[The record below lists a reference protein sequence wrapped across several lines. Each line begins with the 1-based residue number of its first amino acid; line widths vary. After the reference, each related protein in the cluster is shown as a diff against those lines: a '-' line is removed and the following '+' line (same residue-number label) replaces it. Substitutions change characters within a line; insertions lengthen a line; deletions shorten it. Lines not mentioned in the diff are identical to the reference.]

1 MRQIR
6 QKFDAT
12 LVSALLLA
20 GSALAADE
28 ADVEPLRNIR
38 AAAEQH
44 ALAGAEGLPGRV
56 EVTVGSLDSR
66 LRLAACD
73 QALQA
78 YDSPNG
84 LSAGRGVVGVR
95 CEGSRPWKLYVPVT
109 IALMDQVVVSSR
121 PLVRGQSV
129 QAEDLML
136 SEVDTS
142 GLRKAYFTRIED
154 VVGLRSK
161 RAINSGTT
169 LHAGL
174 LQRAELVK
182 RGSQVD
188 ILAVTDGLHVQ
199 MRGKALADGGRGD
212 RIQVQNLNSGRV
224 ITGTVAGSGLVHVLN

>member
-1 MRQIR
+1 MKNIR
-6 QKFDAT
+6 RNLDAI
-12 LVSALLLA
+12 LVSTLLLA
-20 GSALAADE
+20 GNAPASDE
-28 ADVEPLRNIR
+28 ADVEPLQNIR

-44 ALAGAEGLPGRV
+44 ALAGAEDLPGRV

-66 LRLAACD
+66 LKLAACD
-73 QALQA
+73 QPLQT

-84 LSAGRGVVGVR
+84 LSAGRGVIGVR

-129 QAEDLML
+129 QAEDLIL

-161 RAINSGTT
+161 RAISSGTT

-174 LQRAELVK
+174 LPRAELAR

-188 ILAVTDGLHVQ
+188 LLAVTDGLHVQ

-224 ITGTVAGSGLVHVLN
+224 ITGTVAGSGLVQVLN

>member
-1 MRQIR
+1 MRKIR

-20 GSALAADE
+20 GSALASDE
-28 ADVEPLRNIR
+28 ADVEPLQNIR

-73 QALQA
+73 QPLEA

-129 QAEDLML
+129 RAEDLML

-188 ILAVTDGLHVQ
+188 ILAVTEGLHVQ

>member
-1 MRQIR
+1 MRR
-6 QKFDAT
+6 NFDAA
-12 LVSALLLA
+12 LLSALLLT
-20 GSALAADE
+20 GSALAADG
-28 ADVEPLRNIR
+28 DDIEPLENIR

-73 QALQA
+73 QPLQA

-95 CEGSRPWKLYVPVT
+95 CDGGRPWKLYVPVS

-121 PLVRGQSV
+121 PLVRGQDV

-142 GLRKAYFTRIED
+142 SLRKAYFTRIED

-161 RAINSGTT
+161 RAIGSGTT

-174 LQRAELVK
+174 LQRAKLVK
-182 RGSQVD
+182 RGSQVE
-188 ILAVTDGLHVQ
+188 ILAVSDGLQVQ

-224 ITGTVAGSGLVHVLN
+224 ITGTVAGSGLVQVVN

>member
-1 MRQIR
+1 MKNIR
-6 QKFDAT
+6 RNLDAI
-12 LVSALLLA
+12 LVSTLLLA
-20 GSALAADE
+20 GNAPASDE
-28 ADVEPLRNIR
+28 ADVEPLQNIR

-44 ALAGAEGLPGRV
+44 ALAGAEDLPGRV

-66 LRLAACD
+66 LKLAACD
-73 QALQA
+73 QPLQT

-84 LSAGRGVVGVR
+84 LSAGRGVIGVR

-129 QAEDLML
+129 QAEDLIL

-161 RAINSGTT
+161 RAISSGTT

-174 LQRAELVK
+174 LQRAKLVR

-224 ITGTVAGSGLVHVLN
+224 ITGTVAGSGLVQVLN